1 MNRSAARCVLCILT
15 VTLVAACGGTR
26 EATQRSDRSM
36 APGSLVAP
44 QSEQWDTPASL
55 LSGKTPA
62 YPISLFVTG
71 KTGYAEVTFTVAQDG
86 STRDI
91 KVIEADQPAFG
102 DHLAIAVR
110 NWRFEPARKNGLAI
124 ASSLNYGLCFEI
136 ERNFTVPPSPHD
148 SKRCNK

>member
-1 MNRSAARCVLCILT
+1 MYRPVACCVSRILI

-26 EATQRSDRSM
+26 EDSQRSDRAM
-36 APGSLVAP
+36 AAGSLVAP
-44 QSEQWDTPASL
+44 PSEQWDTPASL

-71 KTGYAEVTFTVAQDG
+71 KTGYAEVVFTVAQDG

-110 NWRFEPARKNGLAI
+110 NWRFEPARKDGQAI
-124 ASSLNYGLCFEI
+124 ASTLNYGLCFEI
-136 ERNFTVPPSPHD
+136 ERNFNVPPSPRD
-148 SKRCNK
+148 SKRCTR